1 MFPLVNKDL
10 LEELNKR
17 FPAKSPD
24 KDEAYIDLMWRG
36 GQRSV
41 VDFLNTIYE
50 EQETSRLGDY

>member
-10 LEELNKR
+10 LEELNNR

-50 EQETSRLGDY
+50 EQETSRLGD

>member
-24 KDEAYIDLMWRG
+24 RTETQNDLMWRG

-50 EQETSRLGDY
+50 EQEASRLGD

>member
-24 KDEAYIDLMWRG
+24 KNETHVDLVWRG

-50 EQETSRLGDY
+50 EQETSRLGE

>member
-1 MFPLVNKDL
+1 MLPLVNKDL

-24 KDEAYIDLMWRG
+24 RNETQNDLMWRG

-50 EQETSRLGDY
+50 EQEASRLGD

>member
-1 MFPLVNKDL
+1 MFPLVNKEL

-24 KDEAYIDLMWRG
+24 RNETHSDLMWRG

-50 EQETSRLGDY
+50 EQEASRLGD